1 MVFYMNKNKE
11 LLIFGIIFYVIIT
24 IGFIQAERKADKL
37 KDQVQSLTNELDN
50 LDF

>member
-1 MVFYMNKNKE
+1 MNKNKD

-24 IGFIQAERKADKL
+24 FGFIQVERKADKL

-50 LDF
+50 LDFE